1 MPHVKPNTKSPKAA
15 DLLQELSVLALA
27 RTAMSSERSLMAW
40 MRASVSL
47 YSFGFSI
54 TKFMDYLEQQAA
66 GTQHSGGLRNLGLVL
81 IAMGILALGLA
92 AAEHIKRIRTM
103 KRLGLP
109 TVSRLSLPACAT
121 LALLA
126 IGMLTLFAI
135 VLKTPAG

>member
-1 MPHVKPNTKSPKAA
+1 
-15 DLLQELSVLALA
+15 
-27 RTAMSSERSLMAW
+27 MAW

-92 AAEHIKRIRTM
+92 AAEHVKRIRTM

-109 TVSRLSLPACAT
+109 TVSRMSLPAYAT